1 MNMEIGT
8 ETPIFL
14 FWEYLFRNFD
24 VTCLTCKPGDGG
36 GRGGGGG
43 GCGGEVVPA
52 PGPQSEQTA
61 RRIDRGGINL
71 PRLPFLIHV
80 LLLRILN
87 LKIPTKRRNHGLG
100 NTIGSPI
107 GGRVPAAQGRSGPC
121 VHCRMSGLRSR

>member
-1 MNMEIGT
+1 MWKLGLRPRYSFSGNICFEISVFFG
-8 ETPIFL
+8 FAV
-14 FWEYLFRNFD
+14 YD

-52 PGPQSEQTA
+52 PGPQPEQTA
-61 RRIDRGGINL
+61 CRIDRGGINL

-87 LKIPTKRRNHGLG
+87 LKIPSKRERIAEHE
-100 NTIGSPI
+100 
-107 GGRVPAAQGRSGPC
+107 
-121 VHCRMSGLRSR
+121 